1 MKSRILTFLSF
12 SLLFSFS
19 ALAQVATPEVSTQ
32 NDDDDVVKI
41 STTLIQIDAVVTDKK
56 GNIVTDLTAKD
67 FEIYENGK
75 KQDITNF
82 SFVTANPSVVPAE
95 NRPLEALKNKNA
107 VPIPPTKLKPE
118 QVRRTYALVVDDLGL
133 SFPSIFFVKE
143 SLKKFINEQ
152 VRDGDLVAVIRTGGG
167 IGALQSFTSDK
178 RQLLANISKLKWNPQ
193 GRGGIGAFAPID
205 TTKQTTTNNSGENGN
220 SKDYEAATEE
230 FRNDNFSIGT
240 LGALN
245 YIIRGM
251 DQLPGRKSLV
261 LFSEG
266 FQTYTKDRGMRAPTR
281 IANALRF
288 LADRANRS
296 AVSIYTLDP
305 RGLEAPGFA
314 SAEDNITDIF
324 GSGSDSLSD
333 RADAFFDSQQTLR
346 YLAEET
352 GGLAYINQN
361 NIGSG
366 LRKAVNDQSDYYLL
380 GYQPDEAVFD
390 PKKAKYNNLEL
401 KLTRPGLKI
410 RYRSGFFG
418 IADEKIKSLP
428 RTPQQKLLYALTS
441 PFGASEIKLNLYPV
455 FQNEAK
461 AGDSVKAL
469 VYIDT
474 KNLNFNKEANGNWK
488 ANFDLVAM
496 TFGDNGIQISE
507 HAQNFSIEANDK
519 NHQTMI
525 DKGLVYSVDVPIKK
539 SGAYQFRV
547 AVMDTKTNKV
557 GAVSQFIDVPN
568 TKKRLALSN
577 LLVDNFT
584 AAEWQKANAGT
595 LETSERGVLF
605 DTTLRQFKPNT
616 ILRYDYVVYKP
627 KLNTQVET
635 QARLI
640 KDDKVI
646 YEETPAIL
654 KAEGQTDLN
663 RLQTAGAIT
672 LGKNLEPGTY
682 LLQIIASNP
691 EEPKKF
697 ATQYVE
703 FEIVN

>member
-19 ALAQVATPEVSTQ
+19 AFSQVPTSEPSKPGDE
-32 NDDDDVVKI
+32 DVVKI

-56 GNIVTDLTAKD
+56 GNVVTDLTAKD

-75 KQDITNF
+75 KQDISNF
-82 SFVTANPSVVPAE
+82 SFITTNKSVAPAE
-95 NRPLEALKNKNA
+95 NRPLDASKNKNA
-107 VPIPPTKLKPE
+107 IPIPSTKLKPE

-133 SFPSIFFVKE
+133 SFPSVFFVKE
-143 SLKKFINEQ
+143 ALKKFINEQ
-152 VRDGDLVAVIRTGGG
+152 VLDGDLVAIIRTGGG

-178 RQLLANISKLKWNPQ
+178 RQLLATIGKLKWNPQ
-193 GRGGIGAFAPID
+193 GRGGIGVFAPID
-205 TTKQTTTNNSGENGN
+205 ATTKQTTNNSNDPN

-251 DQLPGRKSLV
+251 DELPGRKSLV

-266 FQTYTKDRGMRAPTR
+266 FRNYTKDRGMRTPTR
-281 IANALRF
+281 IADALRF

-305 RGLEAPGFA
+305 RGLDDSGFA
-314 SAEDNITDIF
+314 TAEDNITDIF
-324 GSGSDSLSD
+324 DSGETALAD
-333 RADAFFDSQQTLR
+333 RRDAFLDSQQTLR

-361 NIGSG
+361 GIGKG

-380 GYQPDEAVFD
+380 GYQPDESTFD
-390 PKKAKYNNLEL
+390 PRKAKYNNLEI
-401 KLTRPGLKI
+401 KVTRPGLKI

-428 RTPQQKLLYALTS
+428 RTPQQKLFYALTS
-441 PFGASEIKLNLYPV
+441 PFGASDIKLNLYPV
-455 FQNEAK
+455 FQNDIK
-461 AGDSVKAL
+461 DGDSVEAL

-474 KNLNFNKEANGNWK
+474 KNLDFSKQPNGNWK

-496 TFGDNGIQISE
+496 TFGDNGLQISE
-507 HAQNFSIEANDK
+507 LAKNYSIEATDK
-519 NHQTMI
+519 NHQTII
-525 DKGLVYSVDVPIKK
+525 DKGLVYAVNVPIKK

-547 AVMDTKTNKV
+547 AVMDTKSGKV
-557 GAVSQFIDVPN
+557 GAVSQFIEVPN

-584 AAEWQKANAGT
+584 AAEWEKAKAGT
-595 LETSERGVLF
+595 AEASERGVLF

-616 ILRYDYVVYKP
+616 ILRFDYVVYKP
-627 KLNTQVET
+627 KINTQVEIQT
-635 QARLI
+635 RLI
-640 KDDKVI
+640 KDDKI
-646 YEETPAIL
+646 IFEEKPKVLETA
-654 KAEGQTDLN
+654 GQTDPA
-663 RLQTAGAIT
+663 RLQNTGAII

-682 LLQIIASNP
+682 LLQIIAADT
-691 EEPKKF
+691 EDQKKF

-703 FEIVN
+703 FEIVQ